1 MTTRAREA
9 PAAPPAILVR
19 YRIFAL
25 VFGASFLLYL
35 QRTTLSVVAVPLRH
49 EYGFSALDVSWLF
62 NAFLVS
68 YTIFQVPGGLC
79 GQRFGARVTTLG
91 CILLSATGTAL
102 FAAAPALAP
111 AGLLLGT
118 FAAARF
124 VSGVSQGPLFPVNMA
139 LVQRW
144 FPPRRWALMLG
155 INVTGLS
162 LGAAATQP
170 LISRLMTDHGWQ
182 FAVYAAS
189 APGLLLALL
198 WWWYVRETPRLHPG
212 VGAAERAE
220 VAAGGV
226 ELPPPRF
233 DWPAAKRA
241 LADRNVLLLTLG
253 YALMNYVFFFFM
265 NWCFTYLV
273 TERHL
278 SVLEG
283 GWLAAVPLV
292 TGAVCASL
300 GGALCDFACLRFGPR
315 WGFRLVPLVMLPLAA
330 LLLSVAVRAADPLL
344 AVAALAGC
352 FGAAQMTESPFWA
365 ATFWVSGEQAS
376 GASGLLNTGGN
387 VGGIV
392 GTFLV
397 GFLNDHYGWGATFAT
412 GIGFALASA
421 ALWLLIDVGAARAPG
436 AGARA

>member
-1 MTTRAREA
+1 MTTLAAEA
-9 PAAPPAILVR
+9 TRPPPAIRIR

-35 QRTTLSVVAVPLRH
+35 QRTTLSVVAVPLAR
-49 EYGFSALDVSWLF
+49 EYGFSALDISWLF

-68 YTIFQVPGGLC
+68 YTLFQVPGGLL
-79 GQRFGARVTTLG
+79 GQRFGARAATLG
-91 CILLSATGTAL
+91 CILLSAAGTAL
-102 FAAAPALAP
+102 FALAPALAP
-111 AGLLLGT
+111 AGLLFGVL
-118 FAAARF
+118 AAARF

-162 LGAAATQP
+162 LGAAATSP
-170 LISRLMTDHGWQ
+170 IISRLMTDHGWQ

-189 APGLLLALL
+189 VPGLLLAAV

-212 VGAAERAE
+212 TGAVECAEI
-220 VAAGGV
+220 AAGGV
-226 ELPPPRF
+226 ALPAPRF
-233 DWPAAKRA
+233 DWGAARRV
-241 LADRNVLLLTLG
+241 LVDRNVLLLTLG
-253 YALMNYVFFFFM
+253 YGLMNYVFFFFM
-265 NWCFTYLV
+265 NWSFTYLV
-273 TERHL
+273 NERHL

-292 TGAVCASL
+292 TGAVCASI
-300 GGALCDFACLRFGPR
+300 GGTLCDFACARFGPR
-315 WGFRLVPLVMLPLAA
+315 WGFRVVPLVMLPLAA
-330 LLLSVAVRAADPLL
+330 LLLSVAVRVPDPLV

-376 GASGLLNTGGN
+376 GATGLLNTGGN

-421 ALWLLIDVGAARAPG
+421 ALWLFIDVGVRRVTV
-436 AGARA
+436 AGAAA